1 MLRLRLM
8 IEAFGLV
15 TVDGLLKVEKLG
27 GEDAEFLGG

>member
-1 MLRLRLM
+1 M
-8 IEAFGLV
+8 IETFGLI